1 MAGSQ
6 YIALSGLRAR
16 ADELD
21 RIATDIANIGT
32 SGYKGERQSR
42 VAAERASWDASLQSA
57 IDTTL
62 GETRLDARDGAM
74 APTGRP
80 LDLAIDGRGFFVIE
94 TPDGDRYTRNGH
106 FTLNASR
113 QIVTEEGLTVKGD
126 GGPITLSAT
135 DGELNVDA
143 DGTVWNGVTRAGKIA
158 IVEFADPGRMAR
170 DRGTLLSAGGQA
182 AIAVEAPIV
191 HAGTLEQSNVSVAD
205 RLAAIT
211 SVSRGFEALQKAMS
225 LLMNE
230 VDGKAIEQ
238 LGRRSG

>member
-42 VAAERASWDASLQSA
+42 VAAERATWDASLQSA

-106 FTLNASR
+106 FTLNADR
-113 QIVTEEGLTVKGD
+113 QVVTEEGWAVKGD

-135 DGELNVDA
+135 DGDLNVDA
-143 DGTVWNGVTRAGKIA
+143 DGTIWNGITRAGRIA
-158 IVEFADPGRMAR
+158 VVEFADPGLLTR
-170 DRGTLLSAGGQA
+170 DRGTLLAAGGQT
-182 AIAVEAPIV
+182 AVAVDAPVV
-191 HAGTLEQSNVSVAD
+191 HAGTLEQSNVSVSD

>member
-16 ADELD
+16 VDELD

-42 VAAERASWDASLQSA
+42 VAAERATWDASLQSA
-57 IDTTL
+57 IDTTM
-62 GETRLDARDGAM
+62 GDTRLDARDGAV

-80 LDLAIDGRGFFVIE
+80 LDLAIDGRGFFVVQ

-106 FTLNASR
+106 FSLDAER
-113 QIVTEEGLTVKGD
+113 RLVTEDGSIVKGAD
-126 GGPITLSAT
+126 GPITLSAT
-135 DGELNVDA
+135 DGDINVDA
-143 DGTVWNGVTRAGKIA
+143 DGTVWTGVTRSGKIA
-158 IVEFADPGRMAR
+158 VVEFADPGRLTR
-170 DRGTLLSAGGQA
+170 DRGTLLSAGGQT
-182 AIAVEAPIV
+182 AVDVESPLV
-191 HAGTLEQSNVSVAD
+191 QAGALEQSNVSVAD
-205 RLAAIT
+205 RLAAMT

-225 LLMNE
+225 VLMNE

-238 LGRRSG
+238 LGRRG

>member
-16 ADELD
+16 VDELD

-42 VAAERASWDASLQSA
+42 VAAERATWDASLQSA
-57 IDTTL
+57 IDTTM
-62 GETRLDARDGAM
+62 GDTRLDARDGAV

-80 LDLAIDGRGFFVIE
+80 LDLAIDGRGFFVVQ

-106 FTLNASR
+106 FSLDAER
-113 QIVTEEGLTVKGD
+113 RLVTEDGSIVKGAD
-126 GGPITLSAT
+126 GPITLSAT
-135 DGELNVDA
+135 DGDINVDA
-143 DGTVWNGVTRAGKIA
+143 DGTVWTGVTRSGKIA
-158 IVEFADPGRMAR
+158 VVEFADPGRLTR
-170 DRGTLLSAGGQA
+170 DRGTLLSAGGQTSVD
-182 AIAVEAPIV
+182 VESPLV
-191 HAGTLEQSNVSVAD
+191 QAGALEQSNVSVAD
-205 RLAAIT
+205 RLAAMT

-225 LLMNE
+225 VLMNE

-238 LGRRSG
+238 LGRRG